1 MSTETSAWAPPTN
14 GGAPQH
20 PAGAPHNVPAPPYGW
35 TPPPSGGAP
44 APVQQRAP
52 RPPRMWLWALVSAV
66 LMVIAVAATAAIT
79 YAIAR
84 PSTPPA
90 GNPTASPA
98 APTFTAAQQADA
110 KQAVCQAFDVSSA
123 GSQSQGGARLNGQP
137 NLPALVRTLG
147 SVVSIQNA
155 LVPATPEDVAAPA
168 RQVVKTDLD
177 LVNAALGLANVDE
190 VNRLTDVN
198 TSAIYQLVDAC
209 GLPK

>member
-1 MSTETSAWAPPTN
+1 MSTETSSWAPPTN

-84 PSTPPA
+84 PTMPA

-168 RQVVKTDLD
+168 RKVVKTDLD

>member
-1 MSTETSAWAPPTN
+1 MSTEMSSWAPPTN

-84 PSTPPA
+84 PTMPA

-110 KQAVCQAFDVSSA
+110 KQAVCQAFDVA
-123 GSQSQGGARLNGQP
+123 TRGIASQGGARVDGQP
-137 NLPALVRTLG
+137 NMPMLLRTLSG
-147 SVVSIQNA
+147 TVSMQSA
-155 LVPATPEDVAAPA
+155 LTPATPTDVADFAHRVIEA
-168 RQVVKTDLD
+168 NLN
-177 LVNAALGLANVDE
+177 LLNAALGQADISDVQRANDASNRAVDG
-190 VNRLTDVN
+190 
-198 TSAIYQLVDAC
+198 LVSAC
-209 GLPK
+209 GLK

>member
-14 GGAPQH
+14 GGAPRH

-52 RPPRMWLWALVSAV
+52 HPPRMWLWALVSAV

-90 GNPTASPA
+90 GNPTGSPA

-110 KQAVCQAFDVSSA
+110 KQAVCQAFDVSSR
-123 GSQSQGGARLNGQP
+123 GMDTQGGVRTEGSP
-137 NLPALVRTLG
+137 NLPLLVRMLSGTVSLQQALTAATPDDVAQLAHR
-147 SVVSIQNA
+147 VVSTN
-155 LVPATPEDVAAPA
+155 
-168 RQVVKTDLD
+168 LD
-177 LVNAALGLANVDE
+177 LVNAALGQASIGDVQVATNVSNDAVYALA
-190 VNRLTDVN
+190 
-198 TSAIYQLVDAC
+198 DAC
-209 GLPK
+209 GLRR

>member
-1 MSTETSAWAPPTN
+1 MSTEMSSWAPPTN

-20 PAGAPHNVPAPPYGW
+20 PAGAPHNVSAPAYGW

-84 PSTPPA
+84 PTMPA

-110 KQAVCQAFDVSSA
+110 KQAVCQAFDVA
-123 GSQSQGGARLNGQP
+123 TRGIASQGGARVDGQP
-137 NLPALVRTLG
+137 NMPMLLRTLSG
-147 SVVSIQNA
+147 TVSMQSA
-155 LVPATPEDVAAPA
+155 LTPATPTDVADFAHRVIEA
-168 RQVVKTDLD
+168 NLN
-177 LVNAALGLANVDE
+177 LLNAALGQADISDVQRANDASNRAVDG
-190 VNRLTDVN
+190 
-198 TSAIYQLVDAC
+198 LVSAC
-209 GLPK
+209 GLK

>member
-1 MSTETSAWAPPTN
+1 M
-14 GGAPQH
+14 
-20 PAGAPHNVPAPPYGW
+20 
-35 TPPPSGGAP
+35 
-44 APVQQRAP
+44 
-52 RPPRMWLWALVSAV
+52 SAV
-66 LMVIAVAATAAIT
+66 LLVIAVAATAAIA

-84 PSTPPA
+84 PTMPA

-168 RQVVKTDLD
+168 RKVVKTDLD

>member
-14 GGAPQH
+14 GGASQH
-20 PAGAPHNVPAPPYGW
+20 PAGAPHNVPAPSYGW

-84 PSTPPA
+84 PTMPA

-168 RQVVKTDLD
+168 REVVKTDLD